1 MTPEMQKLIDEETK
15 AFNQPIDGR
24 DGEEEEKV
32 DLKMLQASPET
43 ILEAITDQLKD
54 EVEFMN
60 KEAHHDQEYAHSL
73 SQVQRNEAN

>member
-15 AFNQPIDGR
+15 AFNNPIDSSQP
-24 DGEEEEKV
+24 EEEEKV

-60 KEAHHDQEYAHSL
+60 KEALNDKDHADSL
-73 SQVQRNEAN
+73 G